1 MTDAASPSCPPRIGE
16 PAPDFE
22 AETTHGI
29 LRLEDFRGKWLVLFS
44 HPADFTPVCA
54 SELVAFA
61 AVAPTLRQLGC
72 ELLGLSVDSIFS
84 HIAWVRSLKERFDTV
99 IDFPLVADA
108 AGEMA
113 RAYGMLM
120 PVESRTEP
128 ARVTYVIDDRQI
140 VRASLAYPMTTGR
153 NIEEIVRLVRA
164 LLTTDAHGVATP
176 ANWRPGEAV
185 LAPPPRTR
193 AMAEERAGDADP
205 SRPDWYYC
213 TKEIA

>member
-1 MTDAASPSCPPRIGE
+1 MTAAVATACPPRIGE

-22 AETTHGI
+22 VETTHGI
-29 LRLEDFRGKWLVLFS
+29 LRLGDFRGSWLVLFS

-61 AVAPTLRQLGC
+61 AVAPALRRLGC

-84 HIAWVRSLKERFDTV
+84 HIAWLRSLEERFGTV
-99 IDFPLVADA
+99 IDFPLVADTT
-108 AGEMA
+108 GEMA

-140 VRASLAYPMTTGR
+140 VRAAQAYPMTTGR
-153 NIEEIVRLVRA
+153 NIEEILRLVQA
-164 LLTTDAHGVATP
+164 LQATDAHGVATP
-176 ANWRPGEAV
+176 ANWRPGEAA
-185 LAPPPRTR
+185 LAPPPRTK
-193 AMAEERAGDADP
+193 AMAQERAGSGEAA
-205 SRPDWYYC
+205 RPDWYYC

>member
-1 MTDAASPSCPPRIGE
+1 MTDATTVACPPRIGE

-22 AETTHGI
+22 AETTQGI
-29 LRLEDFRGKWLVLFS
+29 LRLEDFRGSWLVLFS

-54 SELVAFA
+54 SELIAFA
-61 AVAPTLRQLGC
+61 AVAPALRQLGC

-84 HIAWVRSLKERFDTV
+84 HIAWLRSLKERFGAV
-99 IDFPLVADA
+99 IDYPLAADT

-153 NIEEIVRLVRA
+153 NVEEILRLVQALRA
-164 LLTTDAHGVATP
+164 TDAHGVATP

-185 LAPPPRTR
+185 LAPPPRTG
-193 AMAEERAGDADP
+193 AMAEERARDGD
-205 SRPDWYYC
+205 SSCPDWYYC